1 MPQFCPII
9 ETSGKRTLNLI
20 HHILPWAK
28 NCARTDNLNVI
39 HIIARGSR
47 AVHIK
52 LGVCTHDT
60 KVIHPKRNIHC
71 PIVLATLTFA
81 ESCDPLGPKFD
92 HLDFSVD

>member
-1 MPQFCPII
+1 MDRECIQIIASILPHI
-9 ETSGKRTLNLI
+9 ETGGKSSLNLI
-20 HHILPWAK
+20 HLILPRAK
-28 NCARTDNLNVI
+28 NRARTDNLNVI

-71 PIVLATLTFA
+71 PIVLAN
-81 ESCDPLGPKFD
+81 
-92 HLDFSVD
+92 LDFFRIV